1 MIRTCLFDMGNVLL
15 HFSHEKMCAQIGA
28 LCGLSE
34 LEMRALLLDS
44 GTQLDFERGR
54 MSEPEFHRWLV
65 AKVAMDMEID
75 ALRVAASDIFV
86 LNEPMLPIL
95 DHLKALGIRLVLLS
109 NTSVSHFEFIRER
122 FDVLDRFDDFVV
134 SFRAGAV
141 KPEPPIYEA
150 ALRAIHCEPAECFYT
165 DDIPLYVETGR
176 TFGLEAEVFSDAAA
190 LKGHLRDRG
199 IDLES

>member
-34 LEMRALLLDS
+34 LEMRALLHDS

-95 DHLKALGIRLVLLS
+95 DRLKELGIRLVLLS

-141 KPEPPIYEA
+141 KPEAPIYEA
-150 ALRAIHCEPAECFYT
+150 ALALYILS
-165 DDIPLYVETGR
+165 PLPVVMAMER
-176 TFGLEAEVFSDAAA
+176 WFGLSMAVPPDNWCVTAINVVYF
-190 LKGHLRDRG
+190 
-199 IDLES
+199 